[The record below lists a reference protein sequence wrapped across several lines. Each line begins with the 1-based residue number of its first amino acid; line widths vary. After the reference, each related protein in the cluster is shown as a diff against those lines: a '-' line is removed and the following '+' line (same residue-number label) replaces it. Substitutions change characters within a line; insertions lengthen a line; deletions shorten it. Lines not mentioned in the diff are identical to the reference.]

1 MAIKYYCGLDM
12 LASIDLNQN
21 QLVKPRIENL
31 GSDPSGVEG
40 QIYYNTTS
48 DVLRL
53 YTGAGWVSLASA
65 GGVTSFTNAFGT
77 YISGTANSSATGA
90 VTMGTIDLSASDGT
104 ASSSTRFLTKD
115 NTWAT
120 VPQGDITGID
130 AGAGI
135 VVNDGATAT
144 PEVAVKYTG
153 AADNLIQSADSLEGT
168 GILTTDVIIYSDSS
182 DSDKVVRGL
191 VSDLPFTN
199 NTGDITAVTVSA
211 PITGGGTSG
220 SVNIGHAAQSQ
231 TNTTPSSTLS
241 FGGTFTALSAN
252 VGVNSTGHVTGQTL
266 QTFTMPANPNTNET
280 YTLPVA
286 AGGSNSAAIQLT
298 AGGTGS
304 GVKSTV
310 TFNGTTNEI
319 QVTESTGNN
328 GSITIGLPDDVT
340 IAGELTVSGTGQ
352 SSFAGQVTVPAT
364 PSANTDAASK
374 QYVLSQVGGVGG
386 FQGGYNAATNSP
398 ALTGGS
404 NVALNQGDFYVVT
417 TDGTFFSD
425 TVEVGDFIF
434 ANADIPASS
443 TPSASDYTVVI
454 QDQNIAGAG
463 STDGGTE
470 KGVAGFN
477 SAHFNVTANGWVSSD
492 IYGGGSTLG
501 IVPSGGASTTFLRGD
516 GTWAVPTNTEY
527 SMMTSSVLGLGKLE
541 DDTTQTVAANA
552 VSATA
557 GRTYGVQKNSS
568 NQLVV
573 NVPWTDSVGAVT
585 SVDES
590 PNNDEKGIKVAPTTG
605 AVKVGLDIVGQ
616 TNLTSLGAADDFI
629 VYDASTTTN
638 KRVGFD
644 TLKSSIAG
652 TATIT
657 LSGDVTGSG
666 TTSITTTIAS
676 SAVEASMLN
685 NNVISG
691 QTELAAA
698 PATSD
703 ELLISDAGTIKRISV
718 ANLASAVQGNNGYAE
733 TLTSPTSGG
742 SPYTVTHNLASYDVI
757 VQLYGDTSKETIYAC
772 IDRTSTNALE
782 ITFDSSVGQDVR
794 VLVSKVS

>member
-516 GTWAVPTNTEY
+516 GTWVVPTNTEY

>member
-772 IDRTSTNALE
+772 VDRTSTNALE

>member
-65 GGVTSFTNAFGT
+65 GGVTSFSNAFGT
-77 YISGTANSSATGA
+77 YISGTANSNATGA

-130 AGAGI
+130 AGDGI
-135 VVNDGATAT
+135 RIDDGSTAT
-144 PEVAVKYTG
+144 PEVNVQYTGTNNVIVKAANAEGTDILASDLIMYADSSASDAVK
-153 AADNLIQSADSLEGT
+153 
-168 GILTTDVIIYSDSS
+168 
-182 DSDKVVRGL
+182 RGL

-199 NTGDITAVTVSA
+199 NQGDITAVTVSS

-220 SVNIGHAAQSQ
+220 SVNIGHATQSD
-231 TNTTPSSTLS
+231 TETTASSTLS
-241 FGGTFTALSAN
+241 FGGTFDVYTDVTTNA
-252 VGVNSTGHVTGQTL
+252 TGHVTGHEVT
-266 QTFTMPANPNTNET
+266 TFTMPANPNTNET

-298 AGGTGS
+298 AGGSGS

-310 TFNGTTNEI
+310 TFNGTANEV

-374 QYVLSQVGGVGG
+374 QYVLAQVGGVGG
-386 FQGGYNAATNSP
+386 FQGGYNASTNSP

-434 ANADIPASS
+434 ANSDIPASS

-463 STDGGTE
+463 STDGATE

-477 SAHFNVTANGWVSSD
+477 SAHFGVTANGWVSSN

-501 IVPSGGASTTFLRGD
+501 IVPSGGGATTFLRGD
-516 GTWAVPTNTEY
+516 GTWVTPT
-527 SMMTSSVLGLGKLE
+527 
-541 DDTTQTVAANA
+541 DTTVTYDLTGVGSSNG
-552 VSATA
+552 TA
-557 GRTYGVQKNSS
+557 GVRLTGNSQNDDVLIVGSGTTTVTRSGNTLTVTS
-568 NQLVV
+568 NDQYDG
-573 NVPWTDSVGAVT
+573 TVT
-585 SVDES
+585 SVACTVNGDAYS
-590 PNNDEKGIKVAPTTG
+590 ASVANSTTAAAITIAPQGTSSQYIDGAGDLQTFPTIPQGDITAVQASTTNSRLGISVSNSTG
-605 AVKVGLDIVGQ
+605 PIPVVGLNIKGQ
-616 TNLTSLGAADDFI
+616 TNLG
-629 VYDASTTTN
+629 
-638 KRVGFD
+638 
-644 TLKSSIAG
+644 
-652 TATIT
+652 
-657 LSGDVTGSG
+657 
-666 TTSITTTIAS
+666 
-676 SAVEASMLN
+676 
-685 NNVISG
+685 
-691 QTELAAA
+691 AA
-698 PATSD
+698 PATND
-703 ELLISDAGTIKRISV
+703 ELIIYDATADTNKAVTV
-718 ANLASAVQGNNGYAE
+718 ANLASAVQGNNGYAV
-733 TLTSPTSGG
+733 TLTSPSAG
-742 SPYTVTHNLASYDVI
+742 SETVTHSLGSYDVI

-772 IDRTSTNALE
+772 VDRTSTNALS
-782 ITFDSSVGQDVR
+782 ITFDSAVGEDVR
-794 VLVSKVS
+794 VLVTKVS

>member
-742 SPYTVTHNLASYDVI
+742 SPYTVTHSLASYDVI